1 MDRHESDSSKKGE
14 ATDNGWG
21 KLGGLEMGPYS
32 DKERAEAKK
41 WMAEMRQAMGHEA
54 IKAAE
59 STSSER
65 KDNREYHGYT
75 GKDYYTHKAGMEE
88 LHREWDKEHEKVRQE
103 QAEKAAQRQKEAEH
117 HKYFTDGIVGTGLGS
132 IKDYYKLK
140 QEKAE
145 KPSERTEYGWT
156 IDRIENIAIKN
167 GKRKEWL
174 NGGGSREREITA
186 DKIAEAEK
194 KAKRRGFAI
203 MSSRIDER
211 ISDLQSD
218 AHGIVNGMTHEEKE
232 YGGLLERI
240 DVERNE
246 LTIKKCS
253 QRLRD
258 LADEQRSEG
267 SKRSKAIIDAE
278 IAEAQKDQDVHNKM
292 LEKFG
297 KLDDYDWGS
306 RDGSI
311 GAQKAYLYTLVK
323 LGLSDKNF
331 RGRTKRAMR
340 QMGIKRMPAHWD
352 DELGSK
358 SVCTQQLREIAV
370 RAGLA
375 DSSEFN
381 R

>member
-1 MDRHESDSSKKGE
+1 
-14 ATDNGWG
+14 
-21 KLGGLEMGPYS
+21 
-32 DKERAEAKK
+32 
-41 WMAEMRQAMGHEA
+41 
-54 IKAAE
+54 
-59 STSSER
+59 
-65 KDNREYHGYT
+65 
-75 GKDYYTHKAGMEE
+75 
-88 LHREWDKEHEKVRQE
+88 
-103 QAEKAAQRQKEAEH
+103 
-117 HKYFTDGIVGTGLGS
+117 VGTGLDS
-132 IKDYYKLK
+132 IKDYYKVK

-203 MSSRIDER
+203 LSSRIDER

-218 AHGIVNGMTHEEKE
+218 AHSIVNGMTHEEKE

-375 DSSEFN
+375 DSSEFKK
-381 R
+381 